1 MSKPDSFFEAVYAA
15 VRQIP
20 RGRVATYG
28 QIARLLNNPAGSRA
42 VGWALRAL
50 PRGHA
55 VPWQRVVNARG
66 EISLSE
72 RHQALQKAFL
82 ESEGVRF
89 DKSGR
94 ISLDRYQWRPED
106 D

>member
-1 MSKPDSFFEAVYAA
+1 MSKPGSFFDAVYEA

-28 QIARLLNNPAGSRA
+28 QIAHLLDNPAGSRA

-50 PRGHA
+50 PSGND

-72 RHQALQKAFL
+72 RHHALQQAFL

-89 DKSGR
+89 NQSGR